1 MITVQIFAVVAA
13 SLAVGAALMLAQR
26 RSKNGTSRTTWG
38 KFASYAVL
46 LIVLLGSAHLSS
58 VLYALCC
65 GSIVVLAL
73 NEYAASAGIRPVPR
87 LALSAGFLLSAAA
100 ALAAGQAA
108 LYTSVVALSL
118 VALTAGAFARDPR
131 SGSRQATWA
140 VIGLIAV
147 ATPGA
152 HLLLLTTRPERFAL
166 FAFLFLVVCC
176 SDAFAELV
184 GRRWPIGRGVLRASP
199 GKSISGFAAGLGAAL
214 IMALTLGAV
223 TGLWAPWRAAA
234 YGLCIAVAAATGDL
248 VASSLKR
255 GFDIKDF
262 GTALRGHG
270 GVLDRFDS
278 LIFAAWPFYWLTR
291 G

>member
-1 MITVQIFAVVAA
+1 VIGVQVFAVAAA
-13 SLAVGAALMLAQR
+13 SFAVGAALMLAQR
-26 RSKNGTSRTTWG
+26 RAKGGVTRTTWS

-46 LIVLLGSAHLSS
+46 LAVLLCCAYLSG
-58 VLYALCC
+58 VLYAVSC

-73 NEYAASAGIRPVPR
+73 NEFAARAGIRPVPR
-87 LALSAGFLLSAAA
+87 LALNAGFLLLAVA
-100 ALAAGQAA
+100 ALTEGQAA
-108 LYTSVVALSL
+108 LYTSAVALSL
-118 VALTAGAFARDPR
+118 VALAAGVFARDPP
-131 SGSRQATWA
+131 SAARQATWA

-184 GRRWPIGRGVLRASP
+184 GRRWPIGRGVVRASP

-214 IMALTLGAV
+214 IMALTLAAV
-223 TGLWAPWRAAA
+223 TGLWEPWRAAV
-234 YGLCIAVAAATGDL
+234 YGLCIAVAAVTGDL

-255 GFDIKDF
+255 ALEIKDF
-262 GTALRGHG
+262 GTALRSHG

-278 LIFAAWPFYWLTR
+278 LIFAAWPFYWLIR